1 MLETTLEVARSITDQ
16 NRERLIII
24 DKIFPSL
31 FTGFLIA
38 EFSSILRHFPSA
50 IVYSTVSTR
59 REFRDYASLYPE
71 LASRVRRFS
80 TALRLKGAAAYVV
93 FLNNIVEYLE
103 KIEAA
108 QLPFAFELYPGGGF
122 CLDNPTGDA
131 KLARVFA
138 SPMFRKVI
146 VTQNITRDYL
156 LDKNFCREDQIKL
169 VFGVVVP
176 TNILRDAPGRRLRY
190 GVDKLTFDICFV
202 AHKYLPRGIDKGY
215 DRFLASA
222 RILSKTHPE
231 VRFHVVGGFTEE
243 DGGVTDFR
251 DKITFYGRRA
261 TTFFPEFHAGMD
273 IILSPN
279 VPSTFGPGYFD
290 GFPTGCCVEAALYG
304 TAMFATDELKLNAG
318 YLKDREEIVIISRE
332 PSEIA
337 EVVEEYI
344 SNPERLKLL
353 AKDGQVAIRRLFAL
367 DAQMAP
373 RLRVL
378 SELLEGA
385 NHTLKYSE
393 QLTTVCAGETS

>member
-50 IVYSTVSTR
+50 IVYSTVPTR

-71 LASRVRRFS
+71 LAGRVRRFS

-93 FLNNIVEYLE
+93 FLNNTVEYLD
-103 KIEAA
+103 KIETAR
-108 QLPFAFELYPGGGF
+108 LPFAFELYPGGGL

-146 VTQNITRDYL
+146 VTQNITHDYL
-156 LDKNFCREDQIKL
+156 LDKKFCRKDQIEL

-176 TNILRDAPGRRLRY
+176 TTTGEVPRRKLCY
-190 GVDKLTFDICFV
+190 GVDKFTLDICFV

-215 DRFLASA
+215 DRFLAVA
-222 RILSKTHPE
+222 RILGKRHPE
-231 VRFHVVGGFTEE
+231 ARFHVVGGFTEE
-243 DGGVTDFR
+243 DGDVTDFR
-251 DKITFYGRRA
+251 DKIKFYGRRA

-279 VPSTFGPGYFD
+279 VHSTFGPGYFD
-290 GFPTGCCVEAALYG
+290 GFPTGCCVEAALCG
-304 TAMFATDELKLNAG
+304 TAMFVTDELKLNAG
-318 YLKDREEIVIISRE
+318 YLKDRKEIVIISRE

-344 SNPERLKLL
+344 SNPEQLQLL
-353 AKDGQVAIRRLFAL
+353 SQDGQVAIQRLFAL

-385 NHTLKYSE
+385 NHTPKCSE
-393 QLTTVCAGETS
+393 QLTTVCAGETP